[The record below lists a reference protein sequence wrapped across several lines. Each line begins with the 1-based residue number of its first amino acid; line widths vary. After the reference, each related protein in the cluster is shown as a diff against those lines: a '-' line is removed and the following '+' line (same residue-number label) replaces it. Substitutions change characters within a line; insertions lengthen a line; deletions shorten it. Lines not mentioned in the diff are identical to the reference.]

1 METLP
6 ANIKKNVNETLAAIK
21 AKMSKMEEKNQS
33 GNKTSGLFHWNGRKG
48 ITNIDHT
55 NVIKIMEC
63 KEVALLLSILGFL
76 ITRKTEYDAAAEAL
90 EIKTYPAFAW
100 SGFSLEDWQ
109 HDIDIRISVI
119 MHTEEVKKLQEAERF
134 LSQYVS
140 TEDKVAEM
148 IKNINDMLK

>member
-1 METLP
+1 MKPIHRVT
-6 ANIKKNVNETLAAIK
+6 
-21 AKMSKMEEKNQS
+21 
-33 GNKTSGLFHWNGRKG
+33 
-48 ITNIDHT
+48 
-55 NVIKIMEC
+55 
-63 KEVALLLSILGFL
+63 
-76 ITRKTEYDAAAEAL
+76 AEAL

-148 IKNINDMLK
+148 IKNINDMLNGKRSGLFTIK

>member
-6 ANIKKNVNETLAAIK
+6 ANIKKNVNDTLAAIK
-21 AKMSKMEEKNQS
+21 AKMNKMEEKNQS

-48 ITNIDHT
+48 VTSELQNA
-55 NVIKIMEC
+55 IKINNCNEI
-63 KEVALLLSILGFL
+63 ALLLSILGFL
-76 ITRKTEYDAAAEAL
+76 ITRKTEYDLAAETL

-119 MHTEEVKKLQEAERF
+119 MHSEEVKKLQEAERF

-148 IKNINDMLK
+148 LSNINAMLK